1 MARQLG
7 KYSSRGNSMPP
18 IIKDYI
24 VLKSYEYNGNTYYKG
39 SFSYGGMNYSIST
52 NGISVPSSK
61 KDGKEVMFCNV
72 AVFKDNM
79 RNGR

>member
-7 KYSSRGNSMPP
+7 RYARKGFGNPP
-18 IIKDYI
+18 LTKDYV

-39 SFSYGGMNYSIST
+39 SFSYGGMTFSIST
-52 NGISVPSSK
+52 NGVSMPSTRN
-61 KDGKEVMFCNV
+61 DNKEVMFCNV

-79 RNGR
+79 KYGR